1 MNIAPDAKVS
11 FHYTLQDAEG
21 QTIDSSEGRDP
32 LSYIHG
38 HGQIVGG
45 LESAL
50 EGRVSGDHVD
60 VVVAASDGYG
70 AFNKDLVVQI
80 ALEAFPEEA
89 RGQLQPGV
97 QFQGPHPQ
105 DENQGAIY
113 RVVELQD
120 EAVVAD
126 ANHPL
131 AGVDLHFSVDVVTV
145 DEASPEELAQV
156 QGGQEE

>member
-1 MNIAPDAKVS
+1 MNIASDAKVS

-21 QTIDSSEGRDP
+21 KTIDSSDGRDP

-50 EGRVSGDHVD
+50 EGYASGDHVD
-60 VVVAASDGYG
+60 VVVPAADGYG

-105 DENQGAIY
+105 DEQQGAIY
-113 RVVELQD
+113 RVVEIQD
-120 EAVVAD
+120 ESVVAD

-131 AGVDLHFSVDVVTV
+131 AGVDLHFSVDVVEVAEPT
-145 DEASPEELAQV
+145 AEELAAV
-156 QGGQEE
+156 QGG